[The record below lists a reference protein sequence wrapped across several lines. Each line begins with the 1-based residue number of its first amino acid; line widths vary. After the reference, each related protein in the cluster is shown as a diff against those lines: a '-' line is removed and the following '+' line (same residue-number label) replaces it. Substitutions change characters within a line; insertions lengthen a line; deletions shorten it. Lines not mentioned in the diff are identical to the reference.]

1 MKLPVSLPALSR
13 RERLLAIGSALV
25 IVVVGMDRLV
35 LGPWL
40 RHIQTTRLDIQRLE
54 RLIRSDRELLRRKP
68 QILGQAEAYREY
80 LQPDLPAGQ
89 AGGQPAELDMASLLR
104 EVETLGSRSG
114 VALGA
119 VKPLQVKAEEAAETA
134 QGAPESLPPL
144 AIEVDCKGSLDEW
157 VHFVYL
163 LETSRSLFD
172 IERAT
177 VARIEEGSSQVE
189 GSLRLTTN
197 VSPKPGALEG
207 PAS

>member
-1 MKLPVSLPALSR
+1 MKRFAMPNLPALSR

-25 IVVVGMDRLV
+25 LAVVGMDRLV

-40 RHIQTTRLDIQRLE
+40 HHMQATRGDIQRLE
-54 RLIRSDRELLRRKP
+54 QLIRSDRELLRRKP

-80 LQPDLPAGQ
+80 LQPA
-89 AGGQPAELDMASLLR
+89 GQPAELDMASVLR
-104 EVETLGSRSG
+104 EIETLGSRSG

-119 VKPLQVKAEEAAETA
+119 VKPLRDAEGETA
-134 QGAPESLPPL
+134 EGTGEASESLPSL
-144 AIEVDCKGSLDEW
+144 AIEVDYKGTLDEW

-172 IERAT
+172 IERST

-189 GSLRLTTN
+189 GSLRVTTK
-197 VSPKPGALEG
+197 VSPNAPEG
-207 PAS
+207 EI

>member
-40 RHIQTTRLDIQRLE
+40 RHMQTTRLDIQRLE

-80 LQPDLPAGQ
+80 LQPE
-89 AGGQPAELDMASLLR
+89 GQPAELDMASLLR

-189 GSLRLTTN
+189 GSLRLTTH